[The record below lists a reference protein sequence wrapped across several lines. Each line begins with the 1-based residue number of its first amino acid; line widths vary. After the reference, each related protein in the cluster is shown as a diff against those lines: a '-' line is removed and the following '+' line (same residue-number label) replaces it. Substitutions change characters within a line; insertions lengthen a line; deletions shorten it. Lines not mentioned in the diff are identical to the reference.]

1 METNKKDKR
10 SKLVYA
16 GVIAILIVFFIIGFV
31 YGLSSVLK
39 MEGNYPPA
47 ILTEAR
53 TPEPKTAEEAVKY
66 LNDAVGTAV
75 SEKPQF
81 ASGASFNI
89 DSDSLEF
96 SGDDT
101 VKSSLKYI
109 RDDLNDYLNGSFESH
124 SADFN
129 EDFSSLL
136 RKPAFSAADVEEF
149 TVNYIYYKC
158 ASCGVTS
165 DTPKDLCEECGS
177 EQAYLMQYKDDYT
190 ITYKLKTDDNIRKQN
205 FPEHSDAELKELVG
219 EQISGITD
227 IKKIEV
233 DYTGLTVTM
242 RINRIT
248 DELKSLVYEKD
259 MTVSADG
266 AFTGECAAL
275 GNLSLKVNVSEN
287 ENYSFTWPSITLS
300 AHTKDVEPKGKDNL
314 LATLVFPD
322 ASQDGVTWESSDPDL
337 VSVDED
343 GYFTAGKGTGSAVI
357 TATYIFNNKPY
368 VDSCTVNV
376 KFDVESISLNKRKL
390 TLNPGETFTFTVNF
404 SPKKATIQTVKW
416 YSEDESIATVD
427 ENGKVTAVKP
437 GTVRVY
443 ALSDDLYFRGSCEVT
458 VNE

>member
-47 ILTEAR
+47 ILTEGK
-53 TPEPKTAEEAVKY
+53 TPEPKTAEEAVKF

-75 SEKPQF
+75 SQKPQF

-89 DSDSLEF
+89 DSDSLELT
-96 SGDDT
+96 GDDT
-101 VKSSLKYI
+101 VKSSLLYI
-109 RDDLNDYLNGSFESH
+109 RDDLNDYLNSSFESH

-129 EDFSSLL
+129 EDFSGLL

-149 TVNYIYYKC
+149 TVNYIYYQC

-165 DTPKDLCEECGS
+165 DEPKESCEECGS

-205 FPEHSDAELKELVG
+205 FPEHTDAELKKLVG

-227 IKKIEV
+227 IKKIGV

-242 RINRIT
+242 RVNRLT
-248 DELKSLVYEKD
+248 DELKSLVYTKN

-266 AFTGECAAL
+266 AFKGDCEAL
-275 GNLSLKVNVSEN
+275 GDISLKVNVSEN

-322 ASQDGVTWESSDPDL
+322 ASQDGVTWESSDPEL

-357 TATYIFNNKPY
+357 TATYLFNGKTY
-368 VDSCTVNV
+368 SDLCTVNV

-390 TLNPGETFTFTVNF
+390 TLHQGEAYTFTVNF

-416 YSEDESIATVD
+416 YSEDESIATVN
-427 ENGKVTAVKP
+427 ENGEVTAVGP

>member
-1 METNKKDKR
+1 METDKKNKR

-16 GVIAILIVFFIIGFV
+16 GVIVILIVFFIVGFV
-31 YGLSSVLK
+31 YGLSSVLR

-47 ILTEAR
+47 ILTEPK
-53 TPEPKTAEEAVKY
+53 TPEPKSAEEAVKY
-66 LNDAVGTAV
+66 LNDAVATAV

-89 DSDSLEF
+89 NSDTLEIN
-96 SGDDT
+96 GDDT
-101 VKSSLKYI
+101 VKSSLKFI
-109 RDDLNDYLNGSFESH
+109 RDDLNDYLNASFETH

-129 EDFSSLL
+129 EDFSVLL
-136 RKPAFSAADVEEF
+136 RKPAFTAADVEEF
-149 TVNYIYYKC
+149 NVDYIYYRC

-165 DTPKDLCEECGS
+165 NEPKDSCEECGS
-177 EQAYLMQYKDDYT
+177 EQAYLMQYKDEYT

-205 FPEHSDAELKELVG
+205 FPEHTDAELKALVG
-219 EQISGITD
+219 DQISGIAD
-227 IKKIEV
+227 IKKIGV

-242 RINRIT
+242 CINRLT
-248 DELKSLVYEKD
+248 DELKSLVYTKD
-259 MTVSADG
+259 MNISADG
-266 AFTGECAAL
+266 VFTGDCAAL
-275 GNLSLKVNVSEN
+275 GDLSLKVNVSEN
-287 ENYSFTWPSITLS
+287 ESYRFTWPSITLS
-300 AHTKDVEPKGKDNL
+300 AHSKDVEPKGKDNL

-322 ASQDGVTWESSDPDL
+322 ASQEGVSWESSDPEL
-337 VSVDED
+337 VTVDED
-343 GYFTAGKGTGSAVI
+343 GYFTAGKKTGSAVI
-357 TATYIFNNKPY
+357 TATYMFNNKVY
-368 VDSCTVNV
+368 SDSCTVNV

-390 TLNPGETFTFTVNF
+390 SLNEGDTYTFSVNF

-427 ENGKVTAVKP
+427 ENGTVTAVKP